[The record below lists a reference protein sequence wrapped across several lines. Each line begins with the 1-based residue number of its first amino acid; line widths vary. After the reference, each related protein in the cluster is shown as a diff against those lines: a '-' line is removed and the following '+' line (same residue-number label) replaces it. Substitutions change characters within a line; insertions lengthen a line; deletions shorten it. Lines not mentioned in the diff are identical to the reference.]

1 MYKEKMSGALSLV
14 ILDMT
19 GAATV
24 AYFNKQGVNTS
35 RESKHG

>member
-1 MYKEKMSGALSLV
+1 MYKEKMSGALSVV

-24 AYFNKQGVNTS
+24 AYFNKRG
-35 RESKHG
+35 KHKQR